1 MSDEQFTD
9 GEGKEQD
16 NGIEIAV
23 IGMAGRFPGAE
34 NISAF
39 WKLLKDGVE
48 AITWFSDEELLEAG
62 VDPVILN
69 DPNYVK
75 SRCTIK
81 DEDKFDAFF
90 FDFSPREAELM
101 DPQHRL
107 FLEIAWE
114 ALENA
119 GYNADTYDGLI
130 GLFGGVSLNTYVYS
144 YLLSQKG
151 VISPAEG
158 YQLSIG
164 NDKDFPTTR
173 ISYKMNLKG
182 PSVDVQTACSTSLVA
197 IHIACQNLLNFNCDM
212 AMAGGVSITIPQ
224 KQGYF
229 YQEGMILSADGHCRA
244 FDEKASGTIS
254 GSGAGMVVLKRLE
267 DALADGDHI
276 YAVIKGSA
284 YNNDG
289 SLRVGYTAPS
299 VDGQAEVIGT
309 AQAVADVDPA
319 SITYIEAHGT
329 GTVLGDPIEITAL
342 TQIFRDYTDKKQF
355 CAIGSVKTNIGHLDA
370 AAGVA
375 GFIKTVLA
383 LYNKQI
389 PASLNYDRP
398 NPKIDF
404 ENSPFFVNTELR
416 DWQTDG
422 LPRRA
427 GVSSFGIGGTNAHVI
442 LEEAPAIEPSSASRP
457 YHILQLS
464 AKTSAALEQATDQL
478 ADFLSDHPDLAL
490 ADAAY
495 TLQVGRKAFN
505 YRRILVAESP
515 ADAARALK
523 NRDPKRL
530 LSLAHGKE
538 PNKPALVFMFSGQ
551 GAQYPN
557 MGKGLYDGEPFF
569 RETVDRC
576 CRLLQPEMGLDL
588 RTLLFPAAGQE
599 DEAAEKLAQTVN
611 TQPALFVIE
620 YALAQLLTH
629 WGLQPAAM
637 IGHSIGEY
645 VAACV
650 AGVFSL
656 EEALKLVAARGR
668 LMQQLPTGKM
678 LSLPLEE
685 NDVQPFLNEH
695 ISLAAV
701 NGKNATVLSGTP
713 EAITRLE
720 EELKSK
726 GVEYRS
732 LRTSHAFHSAM
743 MDSILDEFTA
753 IVDKTTLNKP
763 KIPYLS
769 NLSGGWINEEEA
781 TSPAYYAKHLRH
793 TVRFMDNLGAV
804 LQETGN
810 VLLEVGPGTTLSTLA
825 RRHPENTLGRVIL
838 STMRHPRENR
848 PDLSYLLTTIGYLW
862 LSGADMDY
870 TAFYKDEKRN
880 RVALP
885 SYPFEK
891 KRYWLEAKGGG
902 ALLGN
907 RAEDEGKKS
916 DLADWFYVPVWNQ
929 RYLSTA
935 GGKDENPGRFLFFSS
950 DSPLENALL
959 EQLTRQGHVVYT
971 VRRDSGYQASDSS
984 CTINPL
990 SADNYIQLVKHLKE
1004 NDSLPDTIIHCWNYD
1019 NEKTETDFDA
1029 LQARGFQSLV
1039 YLVQALSKENINRPA
1054 KVILVGNNLFD
1065 VIGSE
1070 RLVPEKTTLLG
1081 AAKILPQ
1088 EFPHLAVRIID
1099 IDAATSGPRT
1109 RTLLYREITQDS
1121 DALLVAL
1128 RGDRRWVQDYVPFRF
1143 ETENP
1148 LDGYL
1153 REQGVYVITGGLG
1166 RIGLHLA
1173 EFLAKKTRARLA
1185 LLEVTDF
1192 PKPESWDTWLQAQET
1207 NDPISRKIKRLQDIE
1222 QNGGQVMIIRT
1233 DITDHARLKQALDEV
1248 QTKWG
1253 AVNGVIHAAGSVG
1266 RQAFQ
1271 LIPEI
1276 TDEHWKTQFAAKAKG
1291 ALALAEVLPEYN
1303 ADFCLLQSS
1312 LSSVLGGLGFAAYAA
1327 ANQFLDALAARENRN
1342 GMCQWIS
1349 VNWDGWK
1356 FDEESADESGIGA
1369 EIAKLSVLPQEG
1381 IRAFERIF
1389 SQPGFG
1395 QIIVSTGSLQQRL
1408 QKWLYG
1414 SKKDED
1420 SSAAQRGELHSRPN
1434 LATAF
1439 VEPETDLQKQVAA
1452 EWQKLLGIEPIGIYD
1467 DFFDLGGNSLLG
1479 TQLIAKM
1486 RETFQID
1493 VPLRSLFEDPT
1504 VSGVARV
1511 IEEAK
1516 TKTEDSDLGK
1526 VAELLKQVENLSDE
1540 EVNKLLKEKKEAGN
1554 N

>member
-1 MSDEQFTD
+1 MSDDRLID
-9 GEGKEQD
+9 GEGEEQG

-34 NISAF
+34 NIDQY
-39 WKLLKDGVE
+39 WQLLKEGKE
-48 AITWFSDEELLEAG
+48 AITWFSDEELIEAG
-62 VDPVILN
+62 VDPIILN
-69 DPNYVK
+69 DPNYIK

-81 DEDKFDAFF
+81 DEDKFDAYF
-90 FDFSPREAELM
+90 FDFSPREVELM

-151 VISPAEG
+151 GISPAEG

-164 NDKDFPTTR
+164 NDKDFLTTR

-229 YQEGMILSADGHCRA
+229 YQEGMILSSDGHCRA

-319 SITYIEAHGT
+319 TISYIEAHGT

-342 TQIFRDYTDKKQF
+342 TQVFREYTDKKQF

-383 LYNKQI
+383 LHHKQI
-389 PASLNYDRP
+389 PPSLNFERP

-422 LPRRA
+422 FPRRA

-442 LEEAPAIEPSSASRP
+442 LEEAPQTEASSGSRSFQL
-457 YHILQLS
+457 LQIS
-464 AKTSAALEQATDQL
+464 AKTTGSLEQATDRL
-478 ADFLSDHPDLAL
+478 AAYFERNPDVAL

-505 YRRILVAESP
+505 QRRVLVAESVS
-515 ADAARALK
+515 DALQALK

-530 LSLAHGKE
+530 LTLSHPKD
-538 PNKPALVFMFSGQ
+538 PNTPPLVFMFSGQ

-557 MGKGLYDGEPFF
+557 MGKGLYDNEAVFK
-569 RETVDRC
+569 ETVDQC
-576 CRLLQPEMGLDL
+576 CALLQPELGFDL
-588 RTLLFPAAGQE
+588 RELLFPAAGKE
-599 DEAAEKLAQTVN
+599 DEAAEKLAQTAN

-620 YALAQLLTH
+620 YALARLLMQ
-629 WGLQPAAM
+629 WGLQPTMM

-645 VAACV
+645 VAACLS
-650 AGVFSL
+650 GVFSL
-656 EEALKLVAARGR
+656 EDALKVVAARGR
-668 LMQQLPTGKM
+668 LMQKLPGGKM

-685 NDVQPFLNEH
+685 NDVRPFLNEN

-713 EAITRLE
+713 EAIAQLE
-720 EELKSK
+720 EELKAK
-726 GVEYRS
+726 GVEYRA

-743 MDSILDEFTA
+743 MDAILDEFTA
-753 IVDKTTLNKP
+753 VVAGVRLNKP
-763 KIPYLS
+763 EIPYLS
-769 NLSGGWINEEEA
+769 NVSGGWISEEDA
-781 TSPAYYAKHLRH
+781 TSPQYYAKHLRS
-793 TVRFMDNLGAV
+793 TVRFMDNVGAA
-804 LQETGN
+804 LQEADS

-838 STMRHPRENR
+838 STMRHPREDQH
-848 PDLSYLLTTIGYLW
+848 DLNYLLTTIGHLW
-862 LSGADMDY
+862 LAGAEIDY
-870 TAFYKDEKRN
+870 GAFYENEQRKR
-880 RVALP
+880 LP
-885 SYPFEK
+885 LPAYAFEK
-891 KRYWLEAKGGG
+891 KRYWLEAKGGATMLG
-902 ALLGN
+902 AQT
-907 RAEDEGKKS
+907 AEEDEGRKS
-916 DLADWFYVPVWNQ
+916 DLADWFYLPVWNQ

-935 GGKDENPGRFLFFSS
+935 RPAEQEPQKYLFFSG
-950 DSPLENALL
+950 DSAPEKTLVERLS
-959 EQLTRQGHVVYT
+959 EDGHNVFT
-971 VRRDSGYQASDSS
+971 VRRGSAFGTDDSS
-984 CTINPL
+984 CTIDPW
-990 SADNYIQLVKHLKE
+990 SADDYLQLVRYLKE
-1004 NDSLPDTIIHCWNYD
+1004 NDFLPDRIVHFWNYAQTND
-1019 NEKTETDFDA
+1019 KNNFEQMQTD
-1029 LQARGFQSLV
+1029 GFLSLV
-1039 YLVQALSKENINRPA
+1039 YLAQALSGEAVNQKAEI
-1054 KVILVGNNLFD
+1054 ILAGSHLFD
-1065 VIGSE
+1065 VTGTE
-1070 RLVPEKTTLLG
+1070 QLVPEISTMLG
-1081 AAKILPQ
+1081 AAKVLPQ
-1088 EFPHLAVRIID
+1088 EFPHLSVRMID
-1099 IDAATSGPRT
+1099 VDDGAADTKTGP
-1109 RTLLYREITQDS
+1109 LLYREITRNS
-1121 DALLVAL
+1121 DDITVAL
-1128 RGDRRWVQDYVPFRF
+1128 RGNRRWVQDFEPYRF
-1143 ETENP
+1143 EADNP

-1153 REQGVYVITGGLG
+1153 RRDGVYVITGGLG

-1173 EFLAKKTRARLA
+1173 EYLAQKVQARVA
-1185 LLEVTDF
+1185 LLDVVDF
-1192 PKPESWDTWLQAQET
+1192 PETDKRAEWLQNHSAD
-1207 NDPISRKIKRLQDIE
+1207 DPISLRIKRLQKIE
-1222 QNGGQVMIIRT
+1222 ESGGQTLVLQT
-1233 DITDHARLKQALDEV
+1233 DITDPARLKQTL
-1248 QTKWG
+1248 QTIRDKWG
-1253 AVNGVIHAAGSVG
+1253 AINGVIHAAGSVG
-1266 RQAFQ
+1266 QQAFQ

-1276 TDEHWKTQFAAKAKG
+1276 TPEHWKTQFEAKAKG
-1291 ALALAEVLPEYN
+1291 ALALAAVLPDFE

-1327 ANQFLDALAARENRN
+1327 ANQFLDALAARENRS
-1342 GMCQWIS
+1342 GTCQWIS
-1349 VNWDGWK
+1349 VNWDGWN
-1356 FDEESADESGIGA
+1356 FDRDSGEASGIGA
-1369 EIAKLSVLPQEG
+1369 EITSLAVSPQEG
-1381 IRAFERIF
+1381 VQAFERIF
-1389 SQPGFG
+1389 AQPGFG
-1395 QIIVSTGSLQQRL
+1395 QVIVSTGNLKQRL
-1408 QKWLYG
+1408 RKWLYNTA
-1414 SKKDED
+1414 KED
-1420 SSAAQRGELHSRPN
+1420 SAEPAQGGKLHSRPN

-1504 VSGVARV
+1504 VSGVAKV

-1516 TKTEDSDLGK
+1516 AKAEDSDLGK
-1526 VAELLKQVENLSDE
+1526 VADLLQKVENMSEE
-1540 EVNKLLKEKKEAGN
+1540 EVAKLLKDKKN
-1554 N
+1554 